1 MKVLITGGTGYIGSH
16 AAVELL
22 KAGNDVVL
30 FDNFSTSTSQVA
42 AAIGAIA
49 DRETPL
55 IVGDVRDLGALN
67 AAFET
72 YAFDAVLHLAGA
84 KAVGESVAFPLA
96 YYDNNVCG
104 TVRLLECMAAH
115 DVKTL
120 VFSSSAT
127 VYGVPERM
135 PIGEDSRLAPTNPYG
150 RSKLIVENMLKDLHR
165 ADGCWRISILRY
177 FNPVGGHASGQLG
190 EDPCGVSSN
199 LMPCI
204 GQVALGR
211 QPHLAIFGDDYPTL
225 DGTCIRDYIHV
236 VDLAKGHLQALA
248 FLAAGPKLA
257 IHNLGTG
264 VGYSVR
270 EVVRAFETAS
280 GRPIPCKV
288 VGRRLGDIAECYA
301 DPSRAWEE
309 LGWKAA
315 FGLEQMCQDAWHSLC
330 VQNFGGASASHKF
343 GRPPTAKT

>member
-16 AAVELL
+16 IAVELL
-22 KAGNDVVL
+22 EVGNDVVL
-30 FDNFSTSTSQVA
+30 FDNLSTSTSQVA

-49 DRETPL
+49 GREPPL
-55 IVGDVRDLGALN
+55 IVGDVRDPSALD
-67 AAFET
+67 AAFKT
-72 YAFDAVLHLAGA
+72 YAFDAVLHLAGV
-84 KAVGESVAFPLA
+84 KAIGESVAFPLV

-127 VYGVPERM
+127 VYGVPEVM
-135 PIGEDSRLAPTNPYG
+135 PIGEDSPPRPTNPYG

-165 ADGCWRISILRY
+165 ADGSWRISILRY
-177 FNPVGGHASGQLG
+177 FNPLGGHASGQLG
-190 EDPCGVSSN
+190 EVPSGVSSN
-199 LMPCI
+199 LMPHI

-211 QPHLAIFGDDYPTL
+211 RPYLAIFGDDYPTP

-248 FLAAGPKLA
+248 LLAAGPTLA

-270 EVVRAFETAS
+270 EVVRAFEAAS
-280 GRPIPCKV
+280 GHPIPCTV
-288 VGRRLGDIAECYA
+288 VGRRPGDIAECYA

-309 LGWKAA
+309 LGWKAEL
-315 FGLEQMCQDAWHSLC
+315 GLGQMCQDAWRFLSRGQA
-330 VQNFGGASASHKF
+330 VS
-343 GRPPTAKT
+343 

>member
-16 AAVELL
+16 VAVELL

-42 AAIGAIA
+42 ATIEAIT
-49 DRETPL
+49 DREVPL
-55 IVGDVRDLGALN
+55 IVGDVRDSSVLN
-67 AAFET
+67 AMFTT
-72 YAFDAVLHLAGA
+72 YSFDAVLHIAGT
-84 KAVGESVAFPLA
+84 KAVGESIAFPLA

-104 TVRLLECMAAH
+104 AVRLLECMAAH

-127 VYGVPERM
+127 IYGSSETM
-135 PIGEDSRLAPTNPYG
+135 PIDEDSPPAPTNPYG
-150 RSKLIVENMLKDLHR
+150 RSKLIIENMLKDLHR
-165 ADGCWRISILRY
+165 TDECWRISILRY
-177 FNPVGGHASGQLG
+177 FNPVGAHPSGQLS
-190 EDPCGVSSN
+190 EDPYGTSSN
-199 LMPCI
+199 LMPYI

-211 QPHLAIFGDDYPTL
+211 RPYLAVFGDDYPTP
-225 DGTCIRDYIHV
+225 DGTGIRDYIHV

-248 FLAAGPKLA
+248 FLAADPKLT

-264 VGYSVR
+264 VGYSVK
-270 EVVRAFETAS
+270 EVVCAFEEAS

-288 VGRRLGDIAECYA
+288 IGRRSGDVAECYA

-309 LGWKAA
+309 LGWKAERE
-315 FGLEQMCQDAWHSLC
+315 LEQMCRDAWHSLYKA
-330 VQNFGGASASHKF
+330 VL
-343 GRPPTAKT
+343 

>member
-16 AAVELL
+16 VAVELL
-22 KAGNDVVL
+22 KAGHDVVL
-30 FDNFSTSTSQVA
+30 FDNLSTSTSQVA

-49 DRETPL
+49 DREIPL
-55 IVGDVRDLGALN
+55 IVGDVRDSGALN
-67 AAFET
+67 AVLKT
-72 YAFDAVLHLAGA
+72 YAFDAVLHLAGV
-84 KAVGESVAFPLA
+84 KAVGESVASPLM

-104 TVRLLECMAAH
+104 TVRLLECMVAH

-120 VFSSSAT
+120 VFSSSMT
-127 VYGVPERM
+127 VYGVPEVL
-135 PIGEDSRLAPTNPYG
+135 PISEDSPPVPTNPYG

-177 FNPVGGHASGQLG
+177 FNPIGGHASGQLG
-190 EDPCGVSSN
+190 EDLCGSSSN
-199 LMPCI
+199 LMSYI

-211 QPHLAIFGDDYPTL
+211 RPYLAILGDDYPTP

-264 VGYSVR
+264 VRYSVR
-270 EVVRAFETAS
+270 EVVRAFESVS
-280 GRPIPCKV
+280 GHPIPCKV
-288 VGRRLGDIAECYA
+288 VGRRPGDIAECYA

-309 LGWKAA
+309 LGWKAEL
-315 FGLEQMCQDAWHSLC
+315 GLEQMCQDAWHFLC
-330 VQNFGGASASHKF
+330 KMQ
-343 GRPPTAKT
+343 GRPLNP

>member
-1 MKVLITGGTGYIGSH
+1 MQVLITGGTGYIGSH
-16 AAVELL
+16 IAVELL

-30 FDNFSTSTSQVA
+30 FDNLSTSTSQVA

-49 DRETPL
+49 GREPPL
-55 IVGDVRDLGALN
+55 IVGDVRDPSALD
-67 AAFET
+67 AAFKT
-72 YAFDAVLHLAGA
+72 YAFDAVLHLAGV
-84 KAVGESVAFPLA
+84 KAVGESVAFPLV

-127 VYGVPERM
+127 VYGVPEVM
-135 PIGEDSRLAPTNPYG
+135 PIGEDSPPRPTNPYG

-165 ADGCWRISILRY
+165 ADGSWHISILRY
-177 FNPVGGHASGQLG
+177 FNPLGGHASGQLG
-190 EDPCGVSSN
+190 EAPCGVSSN
-199 LMPCI
+199 LMPHI
-204 GQVALGR
+204 EQVALGR
-211 QPHLAIFGDDYPTL
+211 RPYLAIFGDDYPTP

-248 FLAAGPKLA
+248 LLAAGPTLA

-270 EVVRAFETAS
+270 EVIRAFEAAS
-280 GRPIPCKV
+280 GHPIPCTV
-288 VGRRLGDIAECYA
+288 VGRRPGDIAECYA

-309 LGWKAA
+309 LGWKAEL
-315 FGLEQMCQDAWHSLC
+315 GLEQMCQDAWRFLSRGQA
-330 VQNFGGASASHKF
+330 VS
-343 GRPPTAKT
+343 

>member
-1 MKVLITGGTGYIGSH
+1 MKLLITGGTGYIGSH
-16 AAVELL
+16 VAVELL
-22 KAGNDVVL
+22 KAGHDLVL
-30 FDNFSTSTSQVA
+30 FDNLSTSTSQIA
-42 AAIGAIA
+42 AVIGAIA
-49 DRETPL
+49 DREIPL
-55 IVGDVRDLGALN
+55 IVGDVRDPGALN
-67 AAFET
+67 AVLKT
-72 YAFDAVLHLAGA
+72 YAFDAVLHFAGV
-84 KAVGESVAFPLA
+84 KAVGESVASPLM

-127 VYGVPERM
+127 VYGVPEMM
-135 PIGEDSRLAPTNPYG
+135 PISEDSPPVPINPYG

-177 FNPVGGHASGQLG
+177 FNPIGGHASGQLG

-199 LMPCI
+199 LMPYI

-211 QPHLAIFGDDYPTL
+211 RPYLVIFGDDYPTP

-248 FLAAGPKLA
+248 FLAAEPKLA

-270 EVVRAFETAS
+270 EVARAFEAAS

-288 VGRRLGDIAECYA
+288 VGRRPGDIAEFYA
-301 DPSRAWEE
+301 DRSRAWEE
-309 LGWKAA
+309 LGWKAEL
-315 FGLEQMCQDAWHSLC
+315 GLEQMCQDAWRFLC
-330 VQNFGGASASHKF
+330 KMQ
-343 GRPPTAKT
+343 GRPLTP

>member
-1 MKVLITGGTGYIGSH
+1 MKLLITGGTGYIGSH
-16 AAVELL
+16 VAVELL
-22 KAGNDVVL
+22 KAGHDLVL
-30 FDNFSTSTSQVA
+30 FDNLSTSTSQVA

-49 DRETPL
+49 DREIPL
-55 IVGDVRDLGALN
+55 IVGDVRDPGALN
-67 AAFET
+67 SVLKT
-72 YAFDAVLHLAGA
+72 YAFDAVLHFAGV
-84 KAVGESVAFPLA
+84 KAVGESVAYPLM

-127 VYGVPERM
+127 VYGVPEMM
-135 PIGEDSRLAPTNPYG
+135 PISEDSPPVPINPYG

-177 FNPVGGHASGQLG
+177 FNPIGGHASGQLG
-190 EDPCGVSSN
+190 EAPCGVSSN
-199 LMPCI
+199 LMPYI

-211 QPHLAIFGDDYPTL
+211 RPYLGIFGDDYPTP

-248 FLAAGPKLA
+248 FLAAEPKLA

-270 EVVRAFETAS
+270 EVARAFEAAS
-280 GRPIPCKV
+280 GRSIPCKV
-288 VGRRLGDIAECYA
+288 VGRRPGDIAEVYA

-309 LGWKAA
+309 LGWKAEL
-315 FGLEQMCQDAWHSLC
+315 GLEQMCQDAWRFLC
-330 VQNFGGASASHKF
+330 KMQGCPLN
-343 GRPPTAKT
+343 P